1 MDSSTPDK
9 SGATSLEVATSLE
22 AIARSGS
29 LFRRIAVRIPT
40 YMKDLRENPAW
51 LPMFVLA
58 RTMPGRRMHW
68 LGAKRARPL
77 DNAAETM
84 FVGTDRAAAV
94 EALRAEGLFSGLMLP
109 SAIHQEIAAFA
120 QRTPCFGNFDRRLE
134 FMPGDHAEA
143 EKRFGR
149 SLLSGHY
156 FERILDCPAALAIQK
171 DPLLLDIA
179 RHYLGGQ
186 AKLIT
191 TRVWW
196 SFPTGKVSDADKNL
210 ASLGKYHF
218 DLDDWRML
226 KFFFYLVPVDE
237 GTGPHVYVRGSH
249 KRRVLKH
256 QLTLLVGHPAE
267 EVLDV
272 YGQQSPVMLTG
283 EAGLGF
289 VEDPFGFHMG
299 TVPAHTPRLMME
311 VGFGVSKPSRRR
323 FHGEPV
329 IR

>member
-1 MDSSTPDK
+1 MNLATPDSSD
-9 SGATSLEVATSLE
+9 AASLE
-22 AIARSGS
+22 AIARDGS
-29 LFRRIAVRIPT
+29 LFRRIAARIPT
-40 YMKDLRENPAW
+40 YLKDLRENPAW

-68 LGAKRARPL
+68 LGARRAVALNR
-77 DNAAETM
+77 AGETM
-84 FVGTDRAAAV
+84 FTGIEREAVV
-94 EALRAEGLFSGLMLP
+94 EALRADGLFSSLMLP
-109 SAIHQEIAAFA
+109 PAIHEEIAAFA
-120 QRTPCFGNFDRRLE
+120 QRTPCFGNFDRRFE
-134 FMPGDHAEA
+134 FMPGEHDEA

-171 DPLLLDIA
+171 DPLLLDVA

-196 SFPTGKVSDADKNL
+196 SFPTGKASDADKNL

-226 KFFFYLVPVDE
+226 KFFFYLKPCDT

-249 KRRVLKH
+249 RRRALKH

-272 YGQQSPVMLTG
+272 YGQQSPVTLTG

-299 TVPAHTPRLMME
+299 TEPAHTPRLMME
-311 VGFGVSKPSRRR
+311 IGFGVSRPSRRR

>member
-1 MDSSTPDK
+1 MNLAPPDN
-9 SGATSLEVATSLE
+9 SGAASLE
-22 AIARSGS
+22 AIARNGS
-29 LFRRIAVRIPT
+29 LFRCIAVRIPT
-40 YMKDLRENPAW
+40 YLKDLRENPAW

-68 LGAKRARPL
+68 LGAKPARPL
-77 DNAAETM
+77 DNASETM
-84 FVGTDRAAAV
+84 FTGIDRDTV
-94 EALRAEGLFSGLMLP
+94 VVALRSEGLFCGLMLP
-109 SAIHQEIAAFA
+109 PAIHEEIAAFT

-134 FMPGDHAEA
+134 FMPGEHAEA
-143 EKRFGR
+143 ERRFGR
-149 SLLSGHY
+149 PMLSGHY
-156 FERILDCPAALAIQK
+156 FERILDCKAALAVQK
-171 DPLLLDIA
+171 DPLLLDVA
-179 RHYLGGQ
+179 KYYLGGQ

-196 SFPTGKVSDADKNL
+196 SFPTGKASDADKNL

-226 KFFFYLVPVDE
+226 KFFFYLAPVDA

-249 KRRVLKH
+249 KRRALKH
-256 QLTLLVGHPAE
+256 QLTLLVGHSAE

-272 YGQQSPVMLTG
+272 YGHQSPLTLTG

-299 TVPAHTPRLMME
+299 TVPAHAPRLMME
-311 VGFGVSKPSRRR
+311 IGFGVSRPSRRR

>member
-1 MDSSTPDK
+1 MNLAPPDQ
-9 SGATSLEVATSLE
+9 SNTASLE
-22 AIARSGS
+22 AIARNGS
-29 LFRRIAVRIPT
+29 LLRRIAVRIPT
-40 YMKDLRENPAW
+40 YMTDLRENPAW
-51 LPMFVLA
+51 LPMFMLA

-68 LGAKRARPL
+68 LGAKRASPV
-77 DNAAETM
+77 DSTKKTM
-84 FVGTDRAAAV
+84 FAGVDRETAV
-94 EALRAEGLFSGLMLP
+94 EALRSEGLFSGFMLP
-109 SAIHQEIAAFA
+109 PAIYEEIVAFA
-120 QRTPCFGNFDRRLE
+120 QSTPCFGNFDRRLE
-134 FMPGDHAEA
+134 FMPGEHAEA

-156 FERILDCPAALAIQK
+156 FERILDCKAALAIQQ

-179 RHYLGGQ
+179 QHYLGGQ
-186 AKLIT
+186 AKMIT

-196 SFPTGKVSDADKNL
+196 SFPTGSASDADKNL
-210 ASLGKYHF
+210 ASIGKYHF

-226 KFFFYLVPVDE
+226 KFFFYLAPVDN

-249 KRRVLKH
+249 KRRALKH
-256 QLTLLVGHPAE
+256 QLTLLVGHSAE
-267 EVLDV
+267 EVLGV
-272 YGQQSPVMLTG
+272 YGAQSPITLTG

-311 VGFGVSKPSRRR
+311 IGFGVSRPSRRR